1 MNTMNITINGVTYN
15 EVPENL
21 CVAMAQMLQPYAP
34 KKASPKGKGKTTTT
48 TTKAKPSTA
57 KKPVATK
64 KPAQPKAEDTFDRDK
79 YEATAKQLGC
89 YGKRGVW
96 KCCRPTVYAVMDGTM
111 TLANGKKAV
120 AKVKKDNGW
129 A

>member
-15 EVPENL
+15 NVPENL
-21 CVAMAQMLQPYAP
+21 CVAMAQMLNPYAP
-34 KKASPKGKGKTTTT
+34 KAKPSTKKAQT

-57 KKPVATK
+57 KKT
-64 KPAQPKAEDTFDRDK
+64 AQPKAEGTFDRDK

-89 YGKRGVW
+89 LGKHGVW